1 MGIKW
6 RRFHKSKNNERNDK
20 SINKGRKMKLF
31 EITVN
36 EFVRWSVLR
45 FRAVEGLPQ
54 AFADGG
60 GLQIGRDEVTS

>member
-1 MGIKW
+1 
-6 RRFHKSKNNERNDK
+6 
-20 SINKGRKMKLF
+20 MKLF